1 MVKIISVLSS
11 SLILSSRI
19 AIPKVKHISSGIPT
33 MEGHLDHREVV
44 KGLQESISSSYVSL
58 SLAACRLC
66 RYSLDDV
73 DPAHAKSSGRC

>member
-1 MVKIISVLSS
+1 MKIISALSS
-11 SLILSSRI
+11 SLIPSSGI

-33 MEGHLDHREVV
+33 TEGHVDHREAV
-44 KGLQESISSSYVSL
+44 KGLRESISSRYVSL